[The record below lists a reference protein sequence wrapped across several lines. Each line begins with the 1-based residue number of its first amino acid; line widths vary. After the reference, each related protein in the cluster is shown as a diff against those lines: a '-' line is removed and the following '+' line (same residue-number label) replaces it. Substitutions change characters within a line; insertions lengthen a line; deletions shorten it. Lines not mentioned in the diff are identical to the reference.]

1 MSLGVH
7 ENPIELVAH
16 LVGPKTT
23 NIFCSLILPTAP
35 RSIELICVAQRCN
48 PNPGEV
54 VIGFLREIL

>member
-1 MSLGVH
+1 MSLGVP

-16 LVGPKTT
+16 LVRPKQPR
-23 NIFCSLILPTAP
+23 FFVPTAP